1 MLIALA
7 IIISLSVLVIGHELG
22 HFIVGR
28 LFKVGVEEFGVGYP
42 PRLGGLTKV
51 SGKHKL
57 LFFGKTTS
65 GKYKFFFGKNIPKEN
80 HGTIYSLNWIP
91 FGGFNRFRGEEA
103 GTSQAKDNLYAKPWW
118 QRFLVVWAG
127 AAMNVVL
134 AIILLSFSSLF
145 GSYQEITPELLQ
157 SHLTIRDVSVR
168 IISVADKSPADLA
181 GIKLND
187 KLLGV
192 DGKLFSEVAPLQDY
206 LKAKLNQPV
215 QVQIQRGQQIST
227 LAITPKL
234 AKDIF
239 SDSTLQ
245 GAAIGV
251 SIAKVGRV
259 YYPFFRGLWN
269 GLTRAFW
276 MIIAIVSAF
285 YDFFAALI
293 IQHKMIAQAAGVVG
307 LAAMTAQAAQA
318 GIVYLSQFVASISLL
333 IAITQ
338 LIPFPALDGGR
349 GLFFLIEGIFRRP
362 VNPKVENMI
371 NNVGF
376 SLLIILMIYVTYK
389 DIIRVGGKIFHVS
402 S

>member
-7 IIISLSVLVIGHELG
+7 IIISLSLLIVGHELG

-28 LFKVGVEEFGVGYP
+28 LFKVRVEEFGVGYP

-51 SGKHKL
+51 GGRYKL
-57 LFFGKTTS
+57 
-65 GKYKFFFGKNIPKEN
+65 FFGKNIPKED

-103 GTSQAKDNLYAKPWW
+103 GSSQEKDNLYAKPWW
-118 QRFLVVWAG
+118 QKLLVVVAG
-127 AAMNVVL
+127 AGMNIVL
-134 AIILLSFSSLF
+134 AVVLLSFSSLF
-145 GSYQEITPELLQ
+145 GAYQEITPELLQ
-157 SHLTIRDVSVR
+157 SHLVIKDVSVR
-168 IISVADKSPADLA
+168 IIAIADKSPADLA
-181 GIKLND
+181 GLKINEQV
-187 KLLGV
+187 LGV
-192 DGKLFSEVAPLQDY
+192 DGQAFSEVSLLQNY
-206 LKAKLNQPV
+206 LKTKLNQPV
-215 QVQIQRGQQIST
+215 QLKVQQGKQIST
-227 LAITPKL
+227 LTITPKL

-239 SDSTLQ
+239 NDDTLQ

-259 YYPFFRGLWN
+259 YYPFLGALWN
-269 GLTRAFW
+269 GLARTFW
-276 MIIAIVSAF
+276 LLIAIVVAF
-285 YDFFAALI
+285 YDFFSALI
-293 IQHKMIAQAAGVVG
+293 VQHKMIAQIAGVVG

-318 GIVYLSQFVASISLL
+318 GIAYLLQFVASISLL
-333 IAITQ
+333 IAVTQ

-376 SLLIILMIYVTYK
+376 TLLIILMIYVTYK
-389 DIIRVGGKIFHVS
+389 DIIRVGARIFHVTS
-402 S
+402 